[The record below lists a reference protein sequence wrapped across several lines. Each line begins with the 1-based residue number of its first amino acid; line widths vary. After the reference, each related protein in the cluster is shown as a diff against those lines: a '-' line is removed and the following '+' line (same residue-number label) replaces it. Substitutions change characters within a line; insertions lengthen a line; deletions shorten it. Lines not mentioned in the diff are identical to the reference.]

1 MVMELCGI
9 TVSNADIELDMLK
22 IADIRLGEDVNKLFG
37 MLFDEFGSNSINHLR
52 MLFDHLTT
60 LGVGYDGRLEKS
72 GQIGV
77 LDRDNMVMIQRI
89 LNNGE
94 LLNIL
99 VRAWFYRID
108 VTKANDL
115 EVLSLLKEK
124 VILEEE

>member
-9 TVSNADIELDMLK
+9 TVSNADIRLDMSRIK
-22 IADIRLGEDVNKLFG
+22 DIKEDKDVNKLFG
-37 MLFDEFGSNSINHLR
+37 MLFDEFGSGSINHLR
-52 MLFDHLTT
+52 MLFDHLSM

-77 LDRDNMVMIQRI
+77 LDRDNMIMIQKI

-94 LLNIL
+94 LLNVL
-99 VRAWFYRID
+99 VRAWYYRVD
-108 VTKANDL
+108 VTKVSNL
-115 EVLSLLKEK
+115 EVGLLLEEK

>member
-9 TVSNADIELDMLK
+9 TVSKADIELDMLK
-22 IADIRLGEDVNKLFG
+22 IADIRLEENVNKLFG
-37 MLFDEFGSNSINHLR
+37 MLFDEFSSGSIIQLR
-52 MLFDHLTT
+52 TLFDHLSM
-60 LGVGYDGRLEKS
+60 LGVGYDGSRDRS
-72 GQIGV
+72 GQIGI
-77 LDRDNMVMIQRI
+77 LDRSNMAMIQRI

-99 VRAWFYRID
+99 VRAWYYRVD
-108 VTKANDL
+108 VTKATDL

>member
-1 MVMELCGI
+1 MELCGI

>member
-9 TVSNADIELDMLK
+9 TVSNAVIELDMLK

>member
-1 MVMELCGI
+1 MELCGI
-9 TVSNADIELDMLK
+9 TVSNEDIELDMLK

-37 MLFDEFGSNSINHLR
+37 MLFDEFGSGSINHLR
-52 MLFDHLTT
+52 MLFDQLSM

-77 LDRDNMVMIQRI
+77 LDRDNMIMIQKV

-99 VRAWFYRID
+99 VRAWYYRID
-108 VTKANDL
+108 VTKATDL
-115 EVLSLLKEK
+115 ELLSLLKEK
-124 VILEEE
+124 VILEKE